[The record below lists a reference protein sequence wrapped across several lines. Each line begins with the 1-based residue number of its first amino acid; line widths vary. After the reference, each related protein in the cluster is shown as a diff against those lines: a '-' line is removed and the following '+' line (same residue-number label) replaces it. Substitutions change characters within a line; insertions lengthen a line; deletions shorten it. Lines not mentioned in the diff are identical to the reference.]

1 MIAGKIVKLAQ
12 EFGIKQIHF
21 VPTGDGRV
29 IEYGTPSGEEVMCL
43 QLLSL
48 LIEETAST
56 RSFKTIVY
64 NVFEMLSLLR
74 LIVVIEG
81 PLHVVAGVRK
91 ATSSMLEGALNAEN
105 KFKRQAGQNV
115 TFFRKITL
123 LRFLVLQPVSAV
135 VTGLTYIADYIVD
148 AYVEWRGR
156 SRRMKLQA

>member
-1 MIAGKIVKLAQ
+1 M
-12 EFGIKQIHF
+12 
-21 VPTGDGRV
+21 
-29 IEYGTPSGEEVMCL
+29 
-43 QLLSL
+43 
-48 LIEETAST
+48 
-56 RSFKTIVY
+56 
-64 NVFEMLSLLR
+64 LR

-105 KFKRQAGQNV
+105 KFKRQAQLAGQNV

-123 LRFLVLQPVSAV
+123 LRFPVLQPVSAV
-135 VTGLTYIADYIVD
+135 VTSLTYIADYIVD